1 MVEQLLNSLLFYFF
15 SDVVTW
21 SATRWILR
29 DPLFV
34 GIFFLIFG
42 DTLVL
47 QMGDTVGPRYTAP
60 KISAISY
67 LFKTF
72 SLLIMGDTERPRYT
86 GFRSLSVRGITAL
99 QCIREYFEISLL
111 RDSDCQLNIQLTLV
125 ISKSKGPSKTVR
137 DIRTSTYQICSIED
151 KTIWTTN
158 FYKWLCNLTPLNRN
172 MYWKYC
178 GKGEKLLPRS
188 NFSSFPQY
196 FITWF

>member
-1 MVEQLLNSLLFYFF
+1 M
-15 SDVVTW
+15 
-21 SATRWILR
+21 
-29 DPLFV
+29 
-34 GIFFLIFG
+34 
-42 DTLVL
+42 L

-151 KTIWTTN
+151 KTI
-158 FYKWLCNLTPLNRN
+158 
-172 MYWKYC
+172 
-178 GKGEKLLPRS
+178 
-188 NFSSFPQY
+188 
-196 FITWF
+196 